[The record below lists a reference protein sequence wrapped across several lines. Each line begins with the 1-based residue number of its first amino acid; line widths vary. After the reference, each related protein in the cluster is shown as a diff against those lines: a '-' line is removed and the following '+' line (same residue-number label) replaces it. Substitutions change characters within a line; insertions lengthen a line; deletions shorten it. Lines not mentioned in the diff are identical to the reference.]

1 MDCPHCQ
8 HLVGEGEL
16 FCGNCGLPLKSLET
30 LTEDLPAS
38 QPNTISQSA
47 DPLIGRVLDT
57 KYELVERLGE
67 GGMGTVYRARRV
79 HIGDEVAVKVLLQK
93 YVAGHE
99 AVERFRREARAAA
112 VLRHPN
118 VVTIHDFS
126 EARGPDAP
134 AYIVMEL
141 VEGTSLR
148 ALLQLEGRLAPERA
162 VSLMR
167 GICAGVSV
175 AHRRS
180 IIHRDLKPD
189 NIIVV
194 PPDREGESEAV
205 KVIDFGIAKLRDSDM
220 VSTLTQVG
228 AIMGTPFYMSPEQC
242 RGETLDARSDVY
254 SLGAILYEML
264 SGTPPFTGTTPTAIV
279 AKHLTETPPRLAE
292 ALGVPP
298 ALEHVCLRALVKK
311 PDGRY
316 QSVEALYS
324 DLARA
329 LGTAGREGSS
339 PGYLSGAAQT
349 AYAVTPTASSPMGQS
364 TDETVPSATSPAL
377 APTVLAQ
384 NSMTTAPP
392 QETLRAAPDKTAS
405 MTAPPA
411 VEPLTH
417 DLRPIRNFAIIGAL
431 VLFALSL
438 GVGFLAR
445 RMEWANAPL
454 PYDEF
459 VLALVTVALRDAIFG
474 AFLGVVFSEMR
485 RTAPRWSVVSR
496 QWAGALLVYGATGA
510 AILMAPFVLLR
521 TTLFALPLALAAGGF
536 IAGMLVCGA
545 KIAMQKVMMRG

>member
-1 MDCPHCQ
+1 MDCPRCQ
-8 HLVGEGEL
+8 NVVGEGEL
-16 FCGNCGLPLKSLET
+16 FCGNCGLPLKSPET
-30 LTEDLPAS
+30 LTVDPPAP
-38 QPNTISQSA
+38 QPNTVSQPA
-47 DPLIGRVLDT
+47 DPLIGRVLDA
-57 KYELVERLGE
+57 KYELAERLGE

-99 AVERFRREARAAA
+99 AMERFRREARAAA

-118 VVTIHDFS
+118 VVTIHDLS

-148 ALLQLEGRLAPERA
+148 ALLQLEGRLTPERA

-167 GICAGVSV
+167 GICAGVGA
-175 AHRRS
+175 AHRRN

-194 PPDREGESEAV
+194 PPERDGESEAV

-228 AIMGTPFYMSPEQC
+228 AILGTPFYMSPEQC

-264 SGTPPFTGTTPTAIV
+264 GGTPPFTGTTPTAVV
-279 AKHLTETPPRLAE
+279 AKHLTEAPPRLAE
-292 ALGVPP
+292 AFGVPP
-298 ALEHVCLRALVKK
+298 ALEHACLRALVKK
-311 PDGRY
+311 PEGRY
-316 QSVEALYS
+316 QSVEALYG
-324 DLARA
+324 DLVRA
-329 LGTAGREGSS
+329 LETAGKERSS

-349 AYAVTPTASSPMGQS
+349 AYAVTPTASSPGGQS
-364 TDETVPSATSPAL
+364 TDETISLATSPSL
-377 APTVLAQ
+377 APTILAQ
-384 NSMTTAPP
+384 SSMATAAPY
-392 QETLRAAPDKTAS
+392 ETLRAAPDRTPS
-405 MTAPPA
+405 MTALPA
-411 VEPLTH
+411 GEPLTH
-417 DLRPIRNFAIIGAL
+417 GLRPMRNFAILGAL
-431 VLFALSL
+431 ALFALSL

-445 RMEWANAPL
+445 RMEWTNAQL

-474 AFLGVVFSEMR
+474 AFLGIVFSEMR

-510 AILMAPFVLLR
+510 AILMAPLVLLR
-521 TTLFALPLALAAGGF
+521 TTLFALPLALAAAGF
-536 IAGMLVCGA
+536 VAGMLVCGA
-545 KIAMQKVMMRG
+545 KIAMQKVMTRG